1 MTQQP
6 RIPDP
11 EKVKQTAAKL
21 RDVCYMFDA
30 QIMVLDE
37 LIAQVEAENRNN
49 LLNVYRR
56 NRGQRLLEEYKQK
69 QAASKTSV

>member
-1 MTQQP
+1 MNNQP
-6 RIPDP
+6 RIPDA
-11 EKVKQTAAKL
+11 ETRAKSVARL

-30 QIMVLDE
+30 QNMLLDE

-69 QAASKTSV
+69 QLTIP